1 MNCDKKC
8 IQKKKKKKTFE
19 TLLEHSAESALVRLG
34 ENKEMREGP
43 NRQITHSALRLKPV
57 SDKRT
62 KISLNYSE
70 WTSTHLL
77 GTALKRTYPESGKV
91 SERLAGVGR
100 EKMGKGEREAA
111 V

>member
-1 MNCDKKC
+1 M
-8 IQKKKKKKTFE
+8 
-19 TLLEHSAESALVRLG
+19 
-34 ENKEMREGP
+34 
-43 NRQITHSALRLKPV
+43 

-100 EKMGKGEREAA
+100 EKTGEGEREKQQFDERQKKGSIAA
-111 V
+111 AGRLGLVV

>member
-1 MNCDKKC
+1 MKSDERRSK
-8 IQKKKKKKTFE
+8 
-19 TLLEHSAESALVRLG
+19 
-34 ENKEMREGP
+34 
-43 NRQITHSALRLKPV
+43 QITHSASRLRPV

-100 EKMGKGEREAA
+100 EKTGKGEREVA

>member
-1 MNCDKKC
+1 M
-8 IQKKKKKKTFE
+8 
-19 TLLEHSAESALVRLG
+19 
-34 ENKEMREGP
+34 
-43 NRQITHSALRLKPV
+43 

-100 EKMGKGEREAA
+100 EKTGEREGEREEEREREKQQFDERQKKGSIAA
-111 V
+111 AGRLGLVV